1 MSNGIEITQKGVPVE
16 RAADYQKVLD
26 SRWLFM
32 EVALEVDATVTIPAA
47 VLPPS
52 NSFQRVNVAKH
63 NLTRQGKPFVP
74 AFHASWLPD
83 PQYPV
88 GVGYNNFDVYPSASL
103 YADDQYLFFY
113 RRLFSTGGI
122 SGTPPPAITI
132 KVKAKIYNLPITQ
145 DYLAIQDIPTGV
157 GKVNT
162 RFGVTALD
170 GSNSTATV
178 GGTSPDG
185 YSIDTRKKVLSV
197 HKVVQKDI
205 YGSDYRSAL
214 VTSINTSTDIATITT
229 DPYEN
234 TDLYG
239 MKYGTSWIKTGEQ
252 VSLFPN
258 DYSTYPV
265 PLSGSIN
272 PYIIKVTDSTIKFAL
287 SPADA
292 TAGTAINLTT
302 TGSLPM
308 TIRRVVTADDGRLEH
323 GSEYPPSYFFCEKSD
338 NVGGSGLMVNSLEY
352 QSFSPIVRIDSR
364 YMYFSGVQSS
374 YNASLAV
381 IILKDPIEVAA

>member
-1 MSNGIEITQKGVPVE
+1 MSNGIEITQKGVPVD

-32 EVALEVDATVTIPAA
+32 EVALEVDTVVTIPATA
-47 VLPPS
+47 LPPS
-52 NSFQRVNVAKH
+52 DSFQRVNVAKH
-63 NLTRQGKPFVP
+63 NLTRQGKSFVP

-83 PQYPV
+83 SQYPV

-103 YADDQYLFFY
+103 YIDDQYLFFY
-113 RRLFSTGGI
+113 RKLFASGGI
-122 SGTPPPAITI
+122 LGAPPPAITI
-132 KVKAKIYNLPITQ
+132 RVKAKIYNLPITE

-170 GSNSTATV
+170 GSNSATTV

-214 VTSINTSTDIATITT
+214 VTNINTSTDTATITT
-229 DPYEN
+229 DPYEG
-234 TDLYG
+234 TDLHG
-239 MKYGTSWIKTGEQ
+239 MKYGISWIKTGEQ
-252 VSLFPN
+252 VSLFPS

-272 PYIIKVTDSTIKFAL
+272 PYIIKVTDNTIKFAL

-292 TAGTAINLTT
+292 VAGTAINLTT

-308 TIRRVVTADDGRLEH
+308 TIRRVVTVDDGRLEH

-338 NVGGSGLMVNSLEY
+338 NIGGSGLMVNSLRY
-352 QSFSPIVRIDSR
+352 QTFSPIVRVDSR